1 MILYILF
8 AILVLLIAGP
18 IAYTLI
24 ADWLQD
30 RELYKVYK
38 VDSTPISVKELY
50 MKKAQTY
57 FEKESNFRK

>member
-30 RELYKVYK
+30 RELYKV
-38 VDSTPISVKELY
+38 DSTPISVKELY

-57 FEKESNFRK
+57 FEKE